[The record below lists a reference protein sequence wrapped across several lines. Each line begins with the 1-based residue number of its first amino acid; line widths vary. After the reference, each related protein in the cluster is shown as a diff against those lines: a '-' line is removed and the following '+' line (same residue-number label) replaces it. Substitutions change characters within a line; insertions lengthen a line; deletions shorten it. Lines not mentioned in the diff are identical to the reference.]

1 MPPDPVRIQDTRAW
15 FARAEADLRAA
26 ANEVS
31 ADEPVL
37 GDAVFHCQQAAEK
50 AMKAFLTWYDVPFRK
65 THDLGVLGG
74 QCAEID
80 PELGDV
86 LRRAA
91 PMTEYAWK
99 FRYPGDV
106 FEPPRD
112 EVDGALN
119 LARTVVADIRSR
131 LPLDT

>member
-1 MPPDPVRIQDTRAW
+1 MPPDPVRIEDTRAW
-15 FARAEADLRAA
+15 LARADADLRAA
-26 ANEVS
+26 ANAVS

-50 AMKAFLTWYDVPFRK
+50 AMKAFLTWHDVPFRK

-74 QCAEID
+74 QCVELD
-80 PELGDV
+80 PALSDV

-106 FEPPRD
+106 FEPLME
-112 EVDGALN
+112 EVNGALG
-119 LARTVVADIRSR
+119 LARAVDSEIRSR

>member
-1 MPPDPVRIQDTRAW
+1 MPPDPVRIEDTRAW
-15 FARAEADLRAA
+15 LARAEADLRAA

-50 AMKAFLTWYDVPFRK
+50 AMKAFLTWHDVPFRK
-65 THDLGVLGG
+65 THDLGILGG

-80 PELGDV
+80 PALSDV

-106 FEPPRD
+106 FEPPGE
-112 EVDGALN
+112 EVDSALN
-119 LARTVVADIRSR
+119 LARTVVAEIRSR

>member
-1 MPPDPVRIQDTRAW
+1 MPPDPVRIEDTRAW
-15 FARAEADLRAA
+15 LARADADLRAA
-26 ANEVS
+26 ANAVS

-50 AMKAFLTWYDVPFRK
+50 AMKAFLTWHDVPFRK

-74 QCAEID
+74 QCV
-80 PELGDV
+80 ELEPALSDV

-106 FEPPRD
+106 FEPLMG
-112 EVDGALN
+112 EVNSALG
-119 LARTVVADIRSR
+119 LARAVVSEIRSR